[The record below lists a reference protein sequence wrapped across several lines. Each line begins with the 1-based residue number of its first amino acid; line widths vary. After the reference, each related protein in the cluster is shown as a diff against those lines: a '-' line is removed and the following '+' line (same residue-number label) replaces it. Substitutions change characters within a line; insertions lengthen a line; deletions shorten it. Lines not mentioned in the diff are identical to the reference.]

1 MTDQFDPARLRE
13 LHEAATPGP
22 WGVWR
27 EPIGS
32 VADAMDELAL
42 QAQATDPIIDAVVLI
57 DAGGKCPAITGCG
70 PTSDANA
77 ALIVALRNAVPAILA
92 MADENAALKA
102 EVARLREANGI
113 LEDGLQEVGD
123 DYPGSSCQEWC
134 QQQVRAAR
142 AALAG
147 GSHD

>member
-1 MTDQFDPARLRE
+1 MTYKFDPAKLRE
-13 LHEAATPGP
+13 LHEAAANVPWEQAAPG
-22 WGVWR
+22 
-27 EPIGS
+27 S
-32 VADAMDELAL
+32 K
-42 QAQATDPIIDAVVLI
+42 IIFLDHPEQDDVSIIAEC
-57 DAGGKCPAITGCG
+57 DW
-70 PTSDANA
+70 SNDA

-147 GSHD
+147 GDHD